1 MNDERLLDVE
11 RWIAW
16 VRLAAVLFAAL
27 EVGVFTER
35 FPSGYERLAWALTAV
50 FALGAVLLFVAS
62 RPGRRASPLLGA
74 VALAFD
80 TAVISGFA
88 LLFSYEY
95 GSPTRWALIFPVVE
109 AALRFGLR
117 GGVIVP
123 LFLLPTLAFL
133 EWWRADRFGPPG
145 FSWDRVT
152 FPFGILL
159 LTGLIVGWLVARLRQ
174 EAAAATGQAAE
185 AEQLR
190 DRLGRRVDLLEAAG
204 RCARALGSSLDIDEA
219 FGAFIRELRGLVP
232 FDRTAIVLA
241 EGGVAHVMATAGA
254 ASTDVFPPGS
264 HRPIAGS
271 LLEHVLRGETIY
283 REDMRETRFYE
294 EGELVRLG
302 LHCRVVAPLLAGA
315 RAIGMISVVREEPRS
330 FTQEEVELLSLLG
343 RFVATAVE
351 NIRAY
356 DAERTTVEELR
367 RLSALRAD
375 FVSLVSHE
383 LRSPMATVIGS
394 ARTLQQRWRELK
406 PAQRESFLALIADET
421 NRLAT
426 LVADVLDTSRI
437 EAGTFSYTFADVDLA
452 ELLRDVVAA
461 AEIGQDEVPL
471 ATSIA
476 DPVPPIR
483 GDRERLRQVLA
494 NLVEN
499 AVKYSPS
506 GELVEVSASA
516 LNGNVVV
523 KVRDRG
529 PGIASDDQSLI
540 FEKFG
545 RARSGKVLPG
555 TGLGLFI
562 ARSIAE
568 AHGGTLDVRSAP
580 SEGATFTLVLTD
592 RRLGADAHA
601 RDAELLR
608 QLFGAAGDHGPQL
621 GRLEHDGL
629 AALTEHLADEPLFAA
644 DPHLAERAAV
654 AQQHRAALD
663 HPARDHGRVE
673 DPREP
678 RVAELVRVEA
688 LTPLEALL
696 RQLGRAHP
704 VEAEAAFRV
713 ARAIPR
719 VHEPVRQRAFEDVG
733 LDDVASSTS
742 PRPPSGTRSRR
753 GAARGSPGS
762 AS

>member
-1 MNDERLLDVE
+1 MSDERLLDVE
-11 RWIAW
+11 RWISW
-16 VRLAAVLFAAL
+16 VRLGAVLFAVV
-27 EVGVFTER
+27 EVGIFTER

-50 FALGAVLLFVAS
+50 FALGAVLLFAAS
-62 RPGRRASPLLGA
+62 RPGRTRSPFLGA
-74 VALAFD
+74 IALGFD
-80 TAVISGFA
+80 TAVIGGYA
-88 LLFSYEY
+88 LLFTYEY

-109 AALRFGLR
+109 ASLRFGLR
-117 GGVIVP
+117 GGVVVP
-123 LFLLPTLAFL
+123 LFLLPTLVFL
-133 EWWRADRFGPPG
+133 EWWRADRFGPPP
-145 FSWDRVT
+145 FSSDRVS

-159 LTGLIVGWLVARLRQ
+159 LTGLIVGWLVARLRR
-174 EAAAATGQAAE
+174 EAASAKAQAAE

-204 RCARALGSSLDIDEA
+204 RCARALGSSLDLDEA

-241 EGGVAHVMATAGA
+241 EGGVAHVMATSGI
-254 ASTDVFPPGS
+254 ASSEVFPPGS
-264 HRPIAGS
+264 HRPIEGS
-271 LLEHVLRGETIY
+271 LLKEVLLGETIY
-283 REDMRETRFYE
+283 REDMRESRFYE

-315 RAIGMISVVREEPRS
+315 RAIGMISVVRAEPRS

-351 NIRAY
+351 NMRAY

-406 PAQRESFLALIADET
+406 PEQRDSFLALIADET

-426 LVADVLDTSRI
+426 LIADVLDTSRI

-452 ELLRDVVAA
+452 ELLREVVAA
-461 AEIGQDEVPL
+461 AEVGQDEVPL
-471 ATSIA
+471 ETSLA
-476 DPVPPIR
+476 EPVPPIR

-506 GELVEVSASA
+506 GEPVEVTATA

-529 PGIASDDQSLI
+529 PGIASEDQTLI

-545 RARSGKVLPG
+545 RARSGKALPG

-580 SEGATFTLVLTD
+580 EEGATFTLV
-592 RRLGADAHA
+592 
-601 RDAELLR
+601 
-608 QLFGAAGDHGPQL
+608 
-621 GRLEHDGL
+621 
-629 AALTEHLADEPLFAA
+629 
-644 DPHLAERAAV
+644 
-654 AQQHRAALD
+654 
-663 HPARDHGRVE
+663 
-673 DPREP
+673 
-678 RVAELVRVEA
+678 
-688 LTPLEALL
+688 
-696 RQLGRAHP
+696 
-704 VEAEAAFRV
+704 
-713 ARAIPR
+713 IP
-719 VHEPVRQRAFEDVG
+719 
-733 LDDVASSTS
+733 TS
-742 PRPPSGTRSRR
+742 G
-753 GAARGSPGS
+753 
-762 AS
+762 